1 MVSAFCLISY
11 CILYICIPI
20 ALVISQKQIFLFSN
34 SGTQAW
40 MALCPHPPSSKY
52 LCPSWD
58 VLFSEVIVWE
68 SDDFIGHLFKES
80 FHIYSATPDLEFSNQ
95 SHILSC
101 SATLPNES
109 LWCELPRRRL
119 WARLELNDFV
129 LSVFWKEIS
138 LTGLLKASFRCP
150 IPPFALFYST
160 FLYTL

>member
-1 MVSAFCLISY
+1 MLSAAGSDGQQWPSCPRSVLLRAPVRENSRGVLKTRFVLFLKKIITAVVSAFCLISY

-20 ALVISQKQIFLFSN
+20 ALVISQNQIFLFSN

-109 LWCELPRRRL
+109 PLV
-119 WARLELNDFV
+119 WA
-129 LSVFWKEIS
+129 
-138 LTGLLKASFRCP
+138 
-150 IPPFALFYST
+150 ST
-160 FLYTL
+160 